1 MGSGATTRP
10 QREKLIEAARRREIN
25 LVLVWRLD
33 RWGRSLVDLVN
44 TLQELNALDVGF
56 VSLCEALDLTTP
68 SGRALAGMLAVFA
81 EFERDILREP
91 REGGNRPSKK
101 GWENTLADETGRHSN
116 MISKKTLY
124 LANPYGFSPQ
134 QREGPLAALVA
145 ALEAMGAEVWEPFA
159 RNNQIDR
166 AGAGWAY
173 EIGQADLRDVREADG
188 LFAVVNGC
196 PPDEGVM
203 VELGLAIAWE
213 KPVFL
218 FRDDFRRCT
227 DSEAY
232 PLNLMLFTGLPEMGW
247 DAYWYSSAQEI
258 ADPDKALS
266 RWLKDGVLPGSSPP
280 GGSGP
285 TT

>member
-1 MGSGATTRP
+1 MT
-10 QREKLIEAARRREIN
+10 
-25 LVLVWRLD
+25 
-33 RWGRSLVDLVN
+33 
-44 TLQELNALDVGF
+44 
-56 VSLCEALDLTTP
+56 
-68 SGRALAGMLAVFA
+68 
-81 EFERDILREP
+81 
-91 REGGNRPSKK
+91 
-101 GWENTLADETGRHSN
+101 
-116 MISKKTLY
+116 SKKTLY
-124 LANPYGFSPQ
+124 LANPYGFSLQ
-134 QREGPLAALVA
+134 QREGPLTALVA

-166 AGAGWAY
+166 AGASWAY

-247 DAYWYSSAQEI
+247 EAYWYSSAQEI

-280 GGSGP
+280 GEPGP
-285 TT
+285 TGANFDIGDVVRAGPKAPSTR